1 MSAEIKLKIIVG
13 IMCGITLGIPFTPIV
28 CLMRHLFIVPFKYK
42 KMLNKAIEQGHVVKA
57 KLIKVKDA
65 AGEGGHLDSSRQEG
79 VYQYEY
85 KNKTYKTHLVGESP
99 IRKEITLYFERNPRR
114 AVSKERFGG
123 YESPIFLCYLVSV
136 LIVSLIIIYIG
147 VVYGFGW

>member
-1 MSAEIKLKIIVG
+1 MWNYIGNSIYSNSMLDETFVYCTI
-13 IMCGITLGIPFTPIV
+13 
-28 CLMRHLFIVPFKYK
+28 KYK

-136 LIVSLIIIYIG
+136 LIVSVIIIYIG

>member
-1 MSAEIKLKIIVG
+1 
-13 IMCGITLGIPFTPIV
+13 
-28 CLMRHLFIVPFKYK
+28 
-42 KMLNKAIEQGHVVKA
+42 MLNKAIEQGHVVKA

-65 AGEGGHLDSSRQEG
+65 AGECGHLDSSRQEG

-136 LIVSLIIIYIG
+136 LIVSVIIIYIG